1 MVNQR
6 AQKTKGYLTAANKD
20 SKKESNADSLLWFR
34 KAFGLQFAP
43 KKKVKETLLCSIGPT
58 MSDNVPLR
66 IQESCVD
73 YYMVDVFSCVREAT
87 NVGTRLRHQLV
98 MYVTRASK
106 DSGRLNILQEVQC
119 DQNTKGIYTNSFR
132 WKREKGE
139 KLIARF
145 IMEDF
150 EAFKEVE
157 RRKVDHMRLAEN
169 VTCTLPSSDASIM
182 KVKGKLLSENGDMI
196 LEMGE
201 LDVDLLTIQDGETRV
216 GVEHEHSD
224 NEPVEQDI
232 VIGSQ
237 V

>member
-1 MVNQR
+1 
-6 AQKTKGYLTAANKD
+6 
-20 SKKESNADSLLWFR
+20 
-34 KAFGLQFAP
+34 
-43 KKKVKETLLCSIGPT
+43 

-87 NVGTRLRHQLV
+87 NVGTRLLHQLV
-98 MYVTRASK
+98 MYVTRASE
-106 DSGRLNILQEVQC
+106 DSGRLNILREVQC
-119 DQNTKGIYTNSFR
+119 DQNTKEIYTNSFR
-132 WKREKGE
+132 WERKKGE

-169 VTCTLPSSDASIM
+169 VTCTLPSSDASTM

-201 LDVDLLTIQDGETRV
+201 LDVDLLTIQGGETRV